1 MLLQDYNE
9 NCYYYAVRKGT
20 KRFLWLGEYSVDE
33 GKSALTGNREMLA
46 RKTQEVD
53 IERIVIRPKA
63 QY

>member
-20 KRFLWLGEYSVDE
+20 RRFLWLGEYTVNE
-33 GKSALTGNREMLA
+33 GRSSLWANRERVA
-46 RKTQEVD
+46 QNTKDYE